1 VTGTEFRTSD
11 CTLQSGLIRA
21 RFRYLIKYADRTMS
35 KDLYKM
41 LGITRSA
48 DQKAIRAA
56 CRAPAK
62 EYHPEGRD
70 GRDPEL
76 LRTLRGT

>member
-1 VTGTEFRTSD
+1 
-11 CTLQSGLIRA
+11 
-21 RFRYLIKYADRTMS
+21 MS